1 MSDVNFIT
9 GASFDPDQT
18 TEISFLDD
26 DLSGPFWQI
35 LVLVIGILSM
45 IVIIISVACVMTR
58 GCKENSNPKPYYPDP
73 QSVFTMSARPSSSR
87 PSGFSF
93 ESS

>member
-35 LVLVIGILSM
+35 LVLVIGILSVRM
-45 IVIIISVACVMTR
+45 I
-58 GCKENSNPKPYYPDP
+58 ENWFILHNSLQN
-73 QSVFTMSARPSSSR
+73 VESSS
-87 PSGFSF
+87 
-93 ESS
+93 